1 MNGQFLFSFRPPS
14 ISPSLVQAILSLFLQ
29 LFLLVLIKCNISFQ
43 LKQKLTKEK
52 HRKSEDFSMDN
63 VEAMYAKIVELQEK
77 NKLLYDKVLME
88 RNRANT
94 LENQLEQLHTVIN
107 RDRRKSGYIVKIL
120 AQEVE
125 QLSQQVKFYN
135 DRGGHNDPPN
145 GFHKTAVVDETKD
158 EPTLSSVDC
167 RQRQCDC
174 AIEGFDDLAVCWL
187 SVEICV
193 IAYCDVVS
201 TNDSKTNK
209 FTKDN
214 LSIDLSSN
222 VGRIACVVACRCY
235 QLKQFFTQLL
245 FDKMLICTGQATIMS
260 NLCMEFNNCLQCFS
274 GNSFTYN
281 KSKLILSKCAFCQI
295 AQLC

>member
-1 MNGQFLFSFRPPS
+1 
-14 ISPSLVQAILSLFLQ
+14 
-29 LFLLVLIKCNISFQ
+29 
-43 LKQKLTKEK
+43 
-52 HRKSEDFSMDN
+52 MDN

-167 RQRQCDC
+167 R
-174 AIEGFDDLAVCWL
+174 
-187 SVEICV
+187 
-193 IAYCDVVS
+193 
-201 TNDSKTNK
+201 
-209 FTKDN
+209 
-214 LSIDLSSN
+214 
-222 VGRIACVVACRCY
+222 
-235 QLKQFFTQLL
+235 
-245 FDKMLICTGQATIMS
+245 
-260 NLCMEFNNCLQCFS
+260 
-274 GNSFTYN
+274 
-281 KSKLILSKCAFCQI
+281 
-295 AQLC
+295 